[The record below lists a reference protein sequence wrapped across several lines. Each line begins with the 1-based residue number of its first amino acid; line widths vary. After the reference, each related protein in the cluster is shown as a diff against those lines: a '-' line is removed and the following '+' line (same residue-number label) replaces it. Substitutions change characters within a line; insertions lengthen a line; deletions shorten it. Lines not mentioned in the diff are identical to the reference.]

1 MVFQKKNADNFHVH
15 CYFNWISYLILK
27 KKIMS
32 AIGIFC
38 GGFSSEFE
46 ISLKSAK
53 TILENFPD
61 GHTVFLVKIEKKND
75 SEEKWTAIYQ
85 DEEFNFDPWNLNFS
99 MNETT
104 INLDTALIYI
114 HGNPGENGKL
124 QAYFEMKNIPFIN
137 SGALASE
144 LSFDKWYCNQFLSGF
159 DIPVAKSILL
169 KNGFLNSE
177 KSIIEE
183 LGLPCFV
190 KPADSGSS
198 YGISKVK
205 SEAEL
210 KPALDKAFAEGQT
223 VVIESFLKGT
233 EVTCG
238 VYRSTNGIYALPLTE
253 IATENDFFDYE
264 AKYLGKSQEITPARV
279 SDEVKNQVQDI
290 AKKIYDLLNLR
301 SIARIDFMVVENK
314 AFVIEVNTT
323 PGFSPASIVPQM
335 IKCDGKTIKGF
346 WEEILAVEMK

>member
-1 MVFQKKNADNFHVH
+1 
-15 CYFNWISYLILK
+15 
-27 KKIMS
+27 MS
-32 AIGIFC
+32 TIGIFC

-61 GHTVFLVKIEKKND
+61 GHKVFLIKVEQ
-75 SEEKWTAIYQ
+75 EKWTAIYENQ
-85 DEEFNFDPWNLNFS
+85 EYDFNPWDLNFS
-99 MNETT
+99 QNGKQIHLEVG
-104 INLDTALIYI
+104 LIYI

-124 QAYFEMKNIPFIN
+124 QAFLEMKNIPFIN

-144 LSFDKWYCNQFLSGF
+144 LSFDKWYCNQFLKSF
-159 DIPVAKSILL
+159 NIPVAKSILL
-169 KNGFLNSE
+169 KKGYTNSE
-177 KSIIEE
+177 KEIIDD
-183 LGLPCFV
+183 LDLPCFV

-205 SEAEL
+205 TPEEL
-210 KPALDKAFAEGQT
+210 KPALDKAFQEGQT

-238 VYRSTNGIYALPLTE
+238 VYRSKEGIYALPLTE

-279 SDEVKNQVQDI
+279 SDEVRIKVQDL

-301 SIARIDFMVVENK
+301 SIARIDFMIVENQ

-335 IKCDGKTIKGF
+335 IQVDGKTIKGF
-346 WEEILAVEMK
+346 WEEILEVELKN